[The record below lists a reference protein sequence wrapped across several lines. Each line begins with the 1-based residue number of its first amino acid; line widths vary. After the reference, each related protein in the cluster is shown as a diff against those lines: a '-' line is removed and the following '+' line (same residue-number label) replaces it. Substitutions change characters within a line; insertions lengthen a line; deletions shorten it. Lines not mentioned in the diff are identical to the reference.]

1 MRKLFFSMLFLTG
14 AAHAADISVSQAW
27 ARATAP
33 GQDTAMVDLVITS
46 AHRSRL
52 LGFSSPVCKTGE
64 MHSMKQDGGMM
75 RMREVD
81 SIDLP
86 RGSMSLEKSGYHLM
100 LVGLKE
106 PLKAGESV
114 PLTLDVQEGGREV
127 RVKAVAEVSPLT
139 GAMMKPMQG
148 M

>member
-46 AHRSRL
+46 AHRATL
-52 LGFSSPVCKTGE
+52 VGFSSPACRTGE
-64 MHSMKQDGGMM
+64 MHSMKQENGMM
-75 RMREVD
+75 KMREVD
-81 SIDLP
+81 AIDLP
-86 RGSMSLEKSGYHLM
+86 KGSMSLEKSGYHLM
-100 LVGLKE
+100 LVGLRSQLRE
-106 PLKAGESV
+106 GESL
-114 PLTLDVQEGGREV
+114 PLTLDVKENGREIK
-127 RVKAVAEVSPLT
+127 VKAMAEVKPLT
-139 GAMMKPMQG
+139 MPMQG